1 MMKGILTAA
10 ALLSTIGLTAHS
22 PQVETAAVP
31 NVRFN
36 PVEVTSVPNV
46 RFKPVEVASVPNVRF
61 KPVQVAS
68 VPKDRKSVV

>member
-22 PQVETAAVP
+22 HQVETAAVP

-36 PVEVTSVPNV
+36 PAEVVSVPNV
-46 RFKPVEVASVPNVRF
+46 RFKSVEMASVPNVRF
-61 KPVQVAS
+61 SETTLA
-68 VPKDRKSVV
+68 